1 MKKLWEDCDEDGRK
15 ILKKMG
21 LTLVLLILANFLTG
35 VAAVT
40 AVRDG
45 VFDNRL

>member
-15 ILKKMG
+15 AEKDGAYVGFADFGKLFDG
-21 LTLVLLILANFLTG
+21 RG
-35 VAAVT
+35 RSH

-45 VFDNRL
+45 VSDNRL